1 MTRLGTPRPRRPR
14 PGHAAR
20 ILGWLLACS
29 VPIAAGWQSA
39 QSGVYT
45 AEQAARGETIYYA
58 RCAECHG
65 DDLAGIERAPA
76 LAGGTFVETWH
87 GQTLRKLLEVIEKMP
102 PDEPSVVST
111 AEAADVLAFL
121 LSAANLPSGSTPLPP
136 DRVRLGSIVFER
148 VTP

>member
-1 MTRLGTPRPRRPR
+1 MRLRLR
-14 PGHAAR
+14 HA
-20 ILGWLLACS
+20 
-29 VPIAAGWQSA
+29 VVAGWWLIALSFPLAGQQSA
-39 QSGVYT
+39 RSGVYT
-45 AEQAARGETIYYA
+45 TAQAARGETVYYA

-87 GQTLRKLLEVIEKMP
+87 GQTLRTLLEVIEKMP

-111 AEAADVLAFL
+111 AEATDVLAFL
-121 LSAANLPSGSTPLPP
+121 LSAIELPSGSTPLPA
-136 DRVRLGSIVFER
+136 DRVRLGAIVFER